1 MEAYSDILKS
11 KISDPSFDYRKESM
25 LRFLKSPVRDYKES
39 PTVKDYVEVTD
50 IELVKMATG
59 NYSTGKTDKSKSA
72 LCSFQPIQ
80 NLSVIQILQHLL

>member
-59 NYSTGKTDKSKSA
+59 NYSTGKTDKSNQ
-72 LCSFQPIQ
+72 LCVPSNPYKIF
-80 NLSVIQILQHLL
+80 L